1 MKMNLELAVTINCSE
16 TGCQVQLVS
25 NDKVISTHY
34 SALVLDRIRIQKQQL
49 VAIDTSP
56 PIPEIVW
63 RWVRAIVLEV
73 NDDSIGIEDRMGQ
86 IEFASRV
93 SILPLSLS
101 IGDEVWFCKTDQEL
115 EVHDLIVNGKPAHP
129 YQLIEYIT
137 PIIERVYAV

>member
-1 MKMNLELAVTINCSE
+1 MKMNLELAVTIDCTE
-16 TGCQVQLVS
+16 TGCQVQWVS
-25 NDKVISTHY
+25 DDKVISTNY

-56 PIPEIVW
+56 LIPEIVW

-73 NDDSIGIEDRMGQ
+73 NDESIGIEDCLGQ

-93 SILPLSLS
+93 SELPLSLA
-101 IGDEVWFCKTDQEL
+101 IGDEVWFCNTDREL

-129 YQLIEYIT
+129 DQLIEYIT
-137 PIIERVYAV
+137 PIIKRVYAT